1 MLVRCC
7 LLLLLVS
14 SLVGCTSY
22 SSKSANWPENI
33 PPREYFVE
41 VYMADEKNRQEQS
54 LDNYLMW
61 VVRFYQGW
69 KIYPRGWL
77 RMTNELLETVDDPQL
92 VEQISIRMAD
102 LGQTICGEWAKKS
115 DERRIY
121 TSHVAAWG
129 NALLEAMARGEEL
142 QLISSIQRDVDSLL
156 ARELDASVVTLERYY
171 ARDNN
176 DPFALW

>member
-1 MLVRCC
+1 
-7 LLLLLVS
+7 
-14 SLVGCTSY
+14 
-22 SSKSANWPENI
+22 
-33 PPREYFVE
+33 
-41 VYMADEKNRQEQS
+41 
-54 LDNYLMW
+54 DNYLMW

-156 ARELDASVVTLERYY
+156 ARE
-171 ARDNN
+171 
-176 DPFALW
+176 